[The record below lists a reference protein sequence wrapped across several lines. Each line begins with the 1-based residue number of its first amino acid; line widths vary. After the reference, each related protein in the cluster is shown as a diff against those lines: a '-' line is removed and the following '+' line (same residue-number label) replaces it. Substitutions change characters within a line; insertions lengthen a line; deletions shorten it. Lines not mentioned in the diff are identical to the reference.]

1 MTFFYCE
8 TMSENRL
15 TEQEMTGLRV
25 PPHSLE
31 SEQSVVGGL
40 LLDNQAWDKIGD
52 VIRADDFY
60 RYDHRVIFEHIAKL
74 IDGSKPADVIT
85 VYESLQSSGKAEDVG
100 GLAYLNT
107 LATNTPSA
115 ANIRRYAEIVR
126 DRAVLRRLITI
137 SDDIATTALNPQGK
151 DTKTILDEA
160 ESKIFKIAE
169 DGARGAG
176 GFQDLQPVLSKV
188 VERIDELYHRDS
200 TSDITGISTGFVDL
214 DGKTSGLQPGD
225 LIIVAG
231 RPSMGKAQPLDALI
245 KTPNGWAAMGELR
258 VGDSL
263 ASQDGDT
270 SVVTGVFPQGEK
282 QIYKVAFSDGR
293 SAECCDEHLWRVMYR
308 DWSEPRVI
316 STKRLIEMLGC
327 VRYKNRLWIDTVTGD
342 FGHNDTLPVDPW
354 VLGAMLGD
362 GTLAFSHSSVMFST
376 KSEEL
381 VHRMNALLGHDM
393 ELVHAQA
400 YDYRVVWKGRM
411 LANGARASQPNYFR
425 HALNDMGVLGC
436 VSHNKFIPEHY
447 LRANK
452 AARLALLQGLLDTDG
467 WIESW
472 GSIRFATA
480 SEKLANDVAYLAR
493 SLGGFCSIATKNTH
507 YTSKGERKEG
517 RLAYVLN
524 MSFASGQQVFTL
536 EEKKARMRTD
546 WKRRRRLTFQSI
558 DPVRLAQAQ
567 CISVSHPSRTY
578 ITNDFVVTHNTAFSL
593 NIGEHVAV
601 EEGHAVAVFSMEMGA
616 TQLAMRLLG
625 SVGRLD
631 QHRLRTGRL
640 TDEDWPRLTYAV
652 EKMQNAQLFI
662 DETPALSSMEVRAR
676 CRRLA
681 RQCGQLGLVIIDY
694 LQLMGSSSP
703 GENRATEIS
712 EISRSLKG
720 LAKELNCPVIALSQL
735 NRSLEQRPNKR
746 PVMSDLRES
755 GAIEQDADVILFIYR
770 DEVYNPDSPDKGT
783 AEIIIGKQRNGPIGT
798 VRVTFLGMYTKF
810 ENYAG
815 MQPEGD

>member
-1 MTFFYCE
+1 MAFFYCE

-52 VIRADDFY
+52 VIRAEDFY

-214 DGKTSGLQPGD
+214 DSKTSGLQPGD

-231 RPSMGKAQPLDALI
+231 RPSMGK
-245 KTPNGWAAMGELR
+245 
-258 VGDSL
+258 
-263 ASQDGDT
+263 
-270 SVVTGVFPQGEK
+270 
-282 QIYKVAFSDGR
+282 
-293 SAECCDEHLWRVMYR
+293 
-308 DWSEPRVI
+308 
-316 STKRLIEMLGC
+316 
-327 VRYKNRLWIDTVTGD
+327 
-342 FGHNDTLPVDPW
+342 
-354 VLGAMLGD
+354 
-362 GTLAFSHSSVMFST
+362 
-376 KSEEL
+376 
-381 VHRMNALLGHDM
+381 
-393 ELVHAQA
+393 
-400 YDYRVVWKGRM
+400 
-411 LANGARASQPNYFR
+411 
-425 HALNDMGVLGC
+425 
-436 VSHNKFIPEHY
+436 
-447 LRANK
+447 
-452 AARLALLQGLLDTDG
+452 
-467 WIESW
+467 
-472 GSIRFATA
+472 
-480 SEKLANDVAYLAR
+480 
-493 SLGGFCSIATKNTH
+493 
-507 YTSKGERKEG
+507 
-517 RLAYVLN
+517 
-524 MSFASGQQVFTL
+524 
-536 EEKKARMRTD
+536 
-546 WKRRRRLTFQSI
+546 
-558 DPVRLAQAQ
+558 
-567 CISVSHPSRTY
+567 
-578 ITNDFVVTHNTAFSL
+578 TAFSL

-815 MQPEGD
+815 IQPEGE

>member
-1 MTFFYCE
+1 VAFFYCE

-52 VIRADDFY
+52 VIRAEDFY

-214 DGKTSGLQPGD
+214 DSKTSGLQPGD

-231 RPSMGKAQPLDALI
+231 RPSMGK
-245 KTPNGWAAMGELR
+245 
-258 VGDSL
+258 
-263 ASQDGDT
+263 
-270 SVVTGVFPQGEK
+270 
-282 QIYKVAFSDGR
+282 
-293 SAECCDEHLWRVMYR
+293 
-308 DWSEPRVI
+308 
-316 STKRLIEMLGC
+316 
-327 VRYKNRLWIDTVTGD
+327 
-342 FGHNDTLPVDPW
+342 
-354 VLGAMLGD
+354 
-362 GTLAFSHSSVMFST
+362 
-376 KSEEL
+376 
-381 VHRMNALLGHDM
+381 
-393 ELVHAQA
+393 
-400 YDYRVVWKGRM
+400 
-411 LANGARASQPNYFR
+411 
-425 HALNDMGVLGC
+425 
-436 VSHNKFIPEHY
+436 
-447 LRANK
+447 
-452 AARLALLQGLLDTDG
+452 
-467 WIESW
+467 
-472 GSIRFATA
+472 
-480 SEKLANDVAYLAR
+480 
-493 SLGGFCSIATKNTH
+493 
-507 YTSKGERKEG
+507 
-517 RLAYVLN
+517 
-524 MSFASGQQVFTL
+524 
-536 EEKKARMRTD
+536 
-546 WKRRRRLTFQSI
+546 
-558 DPVRLAQAQ
+558 
-567 CISVSHPSRTY
+567 
-578 ITNDFVVTHNTAFSL
+578 TAFSL

-815 MQPEGD
+815 MQPEGE